1 MEILGKR
8 IKYERE
14 FRKRKDPKWTQE
26 YLADLLGVAR
36 PTYTAYEKGTKQPSL
51 ETINKIADVFD
62 VSTDYLAGRTDD
74 RTPKKLNEKTPEE
87 EFDDPELNIFFKE
100 VKEDSPERQEQ
111 LMKIWKIIKSEGK
124 KEK

>member
-74 RTPKKLNEKTPEE
+74 RTPKKINEKTPEE

-100 VKEDSPERQEQ
+100 IKEESPERREQ
-111 LMKIWKIIKSEGK
+111 LMKIWKIIKSE
-124 KEK
+124 EK